1 MKAICK
7 EIKETGWAKLNISL
21 DVSDKRP
28 DGYHDMIMVMQTISL
43 SDHVRIQL
51 NDSGKVRARTNFS
64 FIPGD
69 ERNLAVKAALK
80 FLSAVGD
87 EGQGMT
93 ISIEKSIPVGAGMA
107 GGSTDAAAVLR
118 ALNRMYG
125 NPLSPEALEELSAT
139 VGSDVPFCVRGGT
152 VLATG
157 RGEKMES
164 LRAFPDCLYVVCKP
178 EFSISTPELFRKLD
192 QMSLRCH
199 PDTAGILAAVE
210 KGDLEQ
216 VCRRMYNVFEDVDDR
231 RLRTVKDIKSLMLDH
246 GALGAMMTGT
256 GSAVFAIFRKGTDTN
271 ALVEKLRA
279 AYGFCETAENITR
292 LN

>member
-28 DGYHDMIMVMQTISL
+28 DGYHDMVMVMQTISL

-51 NDSGKVRARTNFS
+51 NDSGKVRAKTNFS

-93 ISIEKSIPVGAGMA
+93 ISIDKSIPVGAGMA

-118 ALNRMYG
+118 ALNRMYD
-125 NPLSPEALEELSAT
+125 NPLSPEALEEYQNDSYHCGVVKKHMHA
-139 VGSDVPFCVRGGT
+139 VREAS
-152 VLATG
+152 V
-157 RGEKMES
+157 
-164 LRAFPDCLYVVCKP
+164 
-178 EFSISTPELFRKLD
+178 
-192 QMSLRCH
+192 
-199 PDTAGILAAVE
+199 AV
-210 KGDLEQ
+210 DYYL
-216 VCRRMYNVFEDVDDR
+216 
-231 RLRTVKDIKSLMLDH
+231 
-246 GALGAMMTGT
+246 
-256 GSAVFAIFRKGTDTN
+256 
-271 ALVEKLRA
+271 
-279 AYGFCETAENITR
+279 
-292 LN
+292 

>member
-7 EIKETGWAKLNISL
+7 EIRESGWAKLNISL
-21 DVSDKRP
+21 DVTDKRP
-28 DGYHDMIMVMQTISL
+28 DGYHDMVMVMQTISL
-43 SDHVRIQL
+43 SDSVHIQL
-51 NDSGKVRARTNFS
+51 NDSGKVRAKTNFS

-93 ISIEKSIPVGAGMA
+93 ITIEKNIPVGAGMA

-118 ALNRMYG
+118 ALNRMYD
-125 NPLSPEALEELSAT
+125 NPLSPEALEELSAA

-157 RGEKMES
+157 RGEKLES
-164 LRAFPDCLYVVCKP
+164 LKAFPECLYVVCKP

-199 PDTAGILAAVE
+199 PDTSGILEAVE
-210 KGDLEQ
+210 KGELEQ

-256 GSAVFAIFRKGTDTN
+256 GSAVFAIFRKGADTK
-271 ALVEKLRA
+271 ALVEQLRA

>member
-1 MKAICK
+1 MKARCK

-21 DVSDKRP
+21 DVADRRP
-28 DGYHDMIMVMQTISL
+28 DGFHDMIMVMQTISL
-43 SDHVRIQL
+43 SDDIVIRL
-51 NDSGKVRARTNFS
+51 NDTGKVRAKTNFS

-69 ERNLAVKAALK
+69 ERNLAVKAAMK
-80 FLSAVGD
+80 FLAAVGD
-87 EGQGMT
+87 EAQGMS
-93 ISIEKSIPVGAGMA
+93 ISISKNIPVGAGMA

-118 ALNRMYG
+118 ALNRMYD
-125 NPLSPEALEELSAT
+125 NPLSPHALEELSAE

-157 RGEKMES
+157 RGEKLES
-164 LRAFPDCLYVVCKP
+164 LKNMPECMYVVCKP

-199 PDTAGILAAVE
+199 PDTAGILDAIE
-210 KGDLEQ
+210 RDELEQ

-231 RLRTVKDIKSLMLDH
+231 RLRTVKDIKSIMLDH
-246 GALGAMMTGT
+246 GAMGAMMTGT
-256 GSAVFAIFRKGTDTN
+256 GSAVFAVFRKGAEVS

-279 AYGFCETAENITR
+279 AYGFCETAENISR